1 MTLASTCLRHDLPL
15 RVLVGLGDIGDV
27 GRFSKISL
35 KSMQS
40 LHEFRLWSSAD
51 SIVLSGCPSLDYYNS
66 YLEKSV
72 FDAWCG
78 SSDSTLFDRIG
89 ITGDV
94 TMRDSEGKVKLSSCN
109 QMTELEI
116 QGEIIPTSL
125 IVSDC
130 MALCTIVINTEE
142 GGEDNEVHEFVARDM
157 PELTSVTV
165 ESDEINLHW
174 GHVELSNLPKL
185 ESIRWLDVKLS
196 GEFRLGWLP
205 RLTSLVLDANVS
217 LTDAKDIGV
226 VACLDLGQCVSLQSV
241 WVSAPFVEL
250 AAAGLRQLSSLAISS
265 AVLHTANVSGCSSL
279 AQACLEC
286 PLLAEYTHDAD
297 LITTSSMPPL
307 PSCDESMDDDDGHC
321 EKTQLKLTNLWQT
334 TGAAAEATSSDVCAT
349 PHAQSASE
357 ASDTDTPTTIPPMS
371 IASSWA
377 RVKRVLGI
385 SC

>member
-1 MTLASTCLRHDLPL
+1 
-15 RVLVGLGDIGDV
+15 
-27 GRFSKISL
+27 
-35 KSMQS
+35 MQS
-40 LHEFRLWSSAD
+40 LHEFRFWSSAD

-66 YLEKSV
+66 YLEKSL
-72 FDAWCG
+72 FDCE
-78 SSDSTLFDRIG
+78 SSDSTLVDRIG

-94 TMRDSEGKVKLSSCN
+94 AMRDSEGKVELSSCN

-116 QGEIIPTSL
+116 QGETIPTSL

-130 MALCTIVINTEE
+130 VALCTIVINTEE
-142 GGEDNEVHEFVARDM
+142 VDLVINTEEVRELVARDL

-165 ESDEINLHW
+165 ESDGIDLHW

-226 VACLDLGQCVSLQSV
+226 VACLDLGQCVSLQTV

-297 LITTSSMPPL
+297 LITASSMPPL
-307 PSCDESMDDDDGHC
+307 PWCDESMDIDDDYC
-321 EKTQLKLTNLWQT
+321 EKTQLKLFDLWQT
-334 TGAAAEATSSDVCAT
+334 PRSTAEATSSDVCAT

-357 ASDTDTPTTIPPMS
+357 ASVTHTPTNIQPMS

-385 SC
+385 SW

>member
-1 MTLASTCLRHDLPL
+1 MTIASTCLRHDLPL
-15 RVLVGLGDIGDV
+15 RVLVGIGDDGDE
-27 GRFSKISL
+27 GRFSKVSL

-40 LHEFRLWSSAD
+40 LHEFRFWSSAD

-66 YLEKSV
+66 YLEKSLFV
-72 FDAWCG
+72 G
-78 SSDSTLFDRIG
+78 ESSDVMLFDRIG

-94 TMRDSEGKVKLSSCN
+94 TMRDSDGQVALSSCN

-130 MALCTIVINTEE
+130 VALCTIVINTKE
-142 GGEDNEVHEFVARDM
+142 GGEVNEMHEFVARDM

-165 ESDEINLHW
+165 ESDEFDLHW

-226 VACLDLGQCVSLQSV
+226 VACLDLGQCVSLQTV

-286 PLLAEYTHDAD
+286 PLLAEYFPVPYGWVMETFAHTDA
-297 LITTSSMPPL
+297 TERPRM
-307 PSCDESMDDDDGHC
+307 
-321 EKTQLKLTNLWQT
+321 N
-334 TGAAAEATSSDVCAT
+334 
-349 PHAQSASE
+349 
-357 ASDTDTPTTIPPMS
+357 
-371 IASSWA
+371 A
-377 RVKRVLGI
+377 RPRYMF
-385 SC
+385 